1 MFFKNIIFPIFF
13 KFAVNLQSENLSIC
27 VNAIGLE
34 SVSKSTLQAGLV
46 GRQIDTVACVN
57 TGSEA

>member
-13 KFAVNLQSENLSIC
+13 KFAVNQSENLC
-27 VNAIGLE
+27 KRLE

>member
-13 KFAVNLQSENLSIC
+13 KFAVNLQSENLC
-27 VNAIGLE
+27 KRFE

>member
-1 MFFKNIIFPIFF
+1 MWSRESTKP
-13 KFAVNLQSENLSIC
+13 VNCL
-27 VNAIGLE
+27 AIGFE
-34 SVSKSTLQAGLV
+34 TVSKSTLQAGLV

>member
-34 SVSKSTLQAGLV
+34 SV
-46 GRQIDTVACVN
+46 
-57 TGSEA
+57 